1 MKRPQ
6 RTPSGAFSGESAARA
21 LLRFARAELAH
32 LGVIHP
38 SDRPWAMPVAAA
50 LASGLPLLAGA
61 YFGHIGFG
69 LISSL
74 GGMVFLYLPETSM
87 QHRMLWLM
95 ACASG
100 MMACYTLGLASELS
114 ALLRFPALTF
124 MAILVMMTLRLYG
137 VGPPGGV
144 FFIMAAAIGAYTPVA
159 PDQFPYAVGLFA
171 LGTLVA
177 CAVAFVYSAHTLRR
191 RPAKPVP
198 ALPAPSFD
206 FVVYDSVV
214 IGLCVGASL
223 GLAQL
228 LQMQRPYWVPV
239 SCLAVIQG
247 ASLRAVWTKQL
258 QRILGTTVGVGVAWA
273 LLLLPLGPWGIALAV
288 MALTVIVETIV
299 VRNYGVA
306 AIFITPLTILL
317 ADAANLAG
325 VPAGTLL
332 HARLLDT
339 VLGALFG
346 LLGGVFLHHGILRD
360 RLSGALRRLLLPRLP
375 A

>member
-1 MKRPQ
+1 MRLQRP
-6 RTPSGAFSGESAARA
+6 PSGASSAGSAARA
-21 LLRFARAELAH
+21 LLRIARAELSH
-32 LGVIHP
+32 LGAIHP
-38 SDRPWAMPVAAA
+38 SDRPWAMPVAAS

-61 YFGHIGFG
+61 YFGHIGYG

-100 MMACYTLGLASELS
+100 MMACYTLGLASEFS

-124 MAILVMMTLRLYG
+124 MAVLVMMTLRLYG

-177 CAVAFVYSAHTLRR
+177 CAVAFAYSVHTLRR
-191 RPAKPVP
+191 RPPKPVP

-258 QRILGTTVGVGVAWA
+258 QRILGTTAGVGVAWA
-273 LLLLPLGPWGIALAV
+273 LLLPLGPWGIALAV
-288 MALTVIVETIV
+288 MVLTVIVEAIV

-346 LLGGVFLHHGILRD
+346 LLGGVCLHHGLLRD
-360 RLSGALRRLLLPRLP
+360 RLSSGLRRLILRPP

>member
-1 MKRPQ
+1 MA
-6 RTPSGAFSGESAARA
+6 RT
-21 LLRFARAELAH
+21 ELAH
-32 LGVIHP
+32 LGAIHP

-61 YFGHIGFG
+61 YFGHIAYG

-100 MMACYTLGLASELS
+100 LMACYTLGLASEFS

-177 CAVAFVYSAHTLRR
+177 CAVAFAYSVHALRR
-191 RPAKPVP
+191 RPPKPVP
-198 ALPAPSFD
+198 ALPVPSFD

-258 QRILGTTVGVGVAWA
+258 QRILGTTAGVGVAWA

-288 MALTVIVETIV
+288 MVLTVIVEAIV

-325 VPAGTLL
+325 VPVGTLL

-346 LLGGVFLHHGILRD
+346 LLGGICLHHGLLRD
-360 RLSGALRRLLLPRLP
+360 RLSSGLRRLIPRLP

>member
-1 MKRPQ
+1 M
-6 RTPSGAFSGESAARA
+6 
-21 LLRFARAELAH
+21 RAELSH
-32 LGVIHP
+32 LSAIHP
-38 SDRPWAMPVAAA
+38 SDRPWSMPVAAA
-50 LASGLPLLAGA
+50 LASGLPLLVGA
-61 YFGHIGFG
+61 YFGHIGYG

-100 MMACYTLGLASELS
+100 MMACYSLGLASGYS
-114 ALLRFPALTF
+114 PLLRFPALTF
-124 MAILVMMTLRLYG
+124 MAILAMMTIRMYG

-144 FFIMAAAIGAYTPVA
+144 FFVMAAAIGAYTPVA
-159 PDQFPYAVGLFA
+159 PGQLPYDVGLFA

-177 CAVAFVYSAHTLRR
+177 CAVAFAYSVHVLRR
-191 RPAKPVP
+191 RSPKPVP

-258 QRILGTTVGVGVAWA
+258 QRILGTTAGVGVAWA
-273 LLLLPLGPWGIALAV
+273 LLLMPLGPWGIALAV
-288 MALTVIVETIV
+288 MGLTVTVEVIV

-325 VPAGTLL
+325 VPAGALL
-332 HARLLDT
+332 QARLLDT
-339 VLGALFG
+339 VLGALVG
-346 LLGGVFLHHGILRD
+346 LLGGVCLHHGALRN
-360 RLSGALRRLLLPRLP
+360 RLSRGLRRLLPLLP